1 MMIGKLK
8 MLYRNMIWSGWFF
21 GEVFQQKRR
30 TKMLKRQV
38 RLMVLL
44 IGSGTLIGG
53 CGAELLIVGAGA
65 AGTVAYI
72 RGDLQTVESEPIDV
86 VYEASLKALK
96 ELELLPTRKS
106 KDALGAEIVTYDA
119 QDKKITIRLKS
130 TAEKTT
136 ELSIRIGVF
145 GSETK
150 SRLIYQKIR
159 DNIQKQPEHTRVP

>member
-1 MMIGKLK
+1 
-8 MLYRNMIWSGWFF
+8 
-21 GEVFQQKRR
+21 
-30 TKMLKRQV
+30 MLKRQV
-38 RLMVLL
+38 LLIAIL
-44 IGSGTLIGG
+44 IGSMLLLQG
-53 CGAELLIVGAGA
+53 CVVAAVGLGA
-65 AGTVAYI
+65 AGTVAYV
-72 RGDLQTVESEPIDV
+72 RGDLESMESESVDV
-86 VYEASLKALK
+86 LYDATLKALK

-130 TAEKTT
+130 QTEGAT

-159 DNIQKQPEHTRVP
+159 ENLQKQPGYTRVP

>member
-1 MMIGKLK
+1 MTIEKLK
-8 MLYRNMIWSGWFF
+8 MLYRNMICSGWFIV
-21 GEVFQQKRR
+21 EVFQRIRR
-30 TKMLKRQV
+30 AKMLKSQI
-38 RLMVLL
+38 LL
-44 IGSGTLIGG
+44 IATLVGSMLLLQG
-53 CGAELLIVGAGA
+53 CVVAAVGLGA
-65 AGTVAYI
+65 AGTIAYV
-72 RGDLQTVESEPIDV
+72 RGDLQAVESESIDV

-130 TAEKTT
+130 AAEKTT

>member
-1 MMIGKLK
+1 
-8 MLYRNMIWSGWFF
+8 
-21 GEVFQQKRR
+21 
-30 TKMLKRQV
+30 
-38 RLMVLL
+38 
-44 IGSGTLIGG
+44 
-53 CGAELLIVGAGA
+53 
-65 AGTVAYI
+65 
-72 RGDLQTVESEPIDV
+72 LQAVESESIDD

-106 KDALGAEIVTYDA
+106 KDALGAEIDTYDA

-130 TAEKTT
+130 TAEDTT

-159 DNIQKQPEHTRVP
+159 ENLQKQPDHTRVP